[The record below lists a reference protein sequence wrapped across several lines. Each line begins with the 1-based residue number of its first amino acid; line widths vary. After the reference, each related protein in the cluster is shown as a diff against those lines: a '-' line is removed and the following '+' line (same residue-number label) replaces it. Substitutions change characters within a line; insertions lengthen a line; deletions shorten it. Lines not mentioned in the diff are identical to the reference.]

1 MVPMDRSSNSVK
13 IEKIRRALETKNY
26 DSALAIAKTVDSA
39 RIKSAADLSV
49 VAEAY
54 DKNGIY
60 DTALVYYEQIYLKS
74 KTRRI
79 LIHLINLCL
88 KLSMADMAELY
99 LRDFSEMAPRDFYRH
114 IFRYHIDKLRGEEM
128 EVLIYD
134 LEQLKAENFMEDWA
148 YELAKL
154 YHRNGQ
160 SEECI
165 AECND
170 IILWFG
176 SGMYVDRARGLRAI
190 HLSRLGRGGG
200 TSEAGIAKEVRRL
213 VEEGKGVQ
221 ELEEFI
227 EEVTIPEGNTHYSE
241 EEYNQER
248 FGKPV
253 YEEEGKDVIWNTR
266 EFGAITDEMIQQ
278 QNTMDLLRGMQVA
291 EQLRM
296 QLGAGFEMEVEKPQE
311 NIAAEEDPAVSD
323 KEEKEDWEI
332 FASPREA
339 ENQGKNGNR
348 SETKAAEDEAE
359 RVRREER
366 SARERDAEQELYRMI
381 EQGESEEELSKTI
394 RKLTGSEE
402 AAAADTVEDKHTT
415 KRFRLWGRA
424 SEKKAQK
431 AGNGQEA
438 KNEEE
443 MRATAGAEEMHTAEF
458 VPGDEKTEEVQAG
471 LSVLRGMR
479 EDRTQ
484 TAVFDPQDDEAG
496 SGDVPPKE
504 ETKPAHTAEFAP
516 EAIRRQAAG
525 KTAGQRTESAAVHK
539 PVSEFETFRTGAKI
553 LEARVGLSGFEQK
566 KGQAAQGTGSGEKAE
581 EFLPETAGDRN
592 LGGQTDSNRK
602 KTETEPEDD
611 GFELRAEEEPL
622 PEIDFE
628 FGGEAEEEAGQE
640 DSAEPEP
647 LYEYPEDITA
657 DYAGE
662 APNLN
667 ARLRNLGM
675 KPEEFFGGFLVSA
688 DVRRQLFGCME
699 HILTGRGRAINIVLT
714 GQEKSGKTTLAKAIA
729 KCTQVLG
736 GIQSPRVALIRG
748 DKLNHIDLEAKKEQL
763 RGSTMLVEKAA
774 FLSVEKTAELLALNA
789 ELAGETAVILEDERS
804 RMNMFLRKNEG
815 LLHVYNH
822 RIDLPGWT
830 SDDLFL
836 QALSML
842 YRNEYTMT
850 EPIAAEFLGAVRDCI
865 EENPQN
871 AYDAVCGYTEGVL
884 KRAERRMAQMLREF
898 ALDGEYKEEELTMLR
913 AEDLYER

>member
-1 MVPMDRSSNSVK
+1 MDRSSNSVK

-26 DSALAIAKTVDSA
+26 DTALAIAKTVDSA

-54 DKNGIY
+54 DKNGVY

-114 IFRYHIDKLRGEEM
+114 IFRYHIDKLREEDL

-134 LEQLKAENFMEDWA
+134 LEQLKADNFMEDWA

-154 YHRNGQ
+154 YHRSGQ
-160 SEECI
+160 SEKCI

-200 TSEAGIAKEVRRL
+200 IAEAGIAKEVRRL
-213 VEEGKGVQ
+213 VEEGKGEQ

-227 EEVTIPEGNTHYSE
+227 EEATMPEGNTHYSE

-253 YEEEGKDVIWNTR
+253 YDEEGKDVIWNTR

-291 EQLRM
+291 QQLRM
-296 QLGAGFEMEVEKPQE
+296 QLGAGMEMEIEKPQE
-311 NIAAEEDPAVSD
+311 AIGRDKIHTAPAE
-323 KEEKEDWEI
+323 EEKEDWEI
-332 FASPREA
+332 SAPQKVSDSAEEDLSRREP
-339 ENQGKNGNR
+339 Q
-348 SETKAAEDEAE
+348 AAWDEAE
-359 RVRREER
+359 RIRQEAA
-366 SARERDAEQELYRMI
+366 ARERDAEQELYRMI

-394 RKLTGSEE
+394 RRLTGSGETG
-402 AAAADTVEDKHTT
+402 AADDAEEKHTT

-431 AGNGQEA
+431 ARHEREVQD
-438 KNEEE
+438 
-443 MRATAGAEEMHTAEF
+443 AEELPGTDGEGEVHTAEF
-458 VPGDEKTEEVQAG
+458 VPGDAKPEEMPSAGSALPDTQEIETRAGQPVPPSVGTEQDLADTAELSPQEKGTQAG
-471 LSVLRGMR
+471 
-479 EDRTQ
+479 E
-484 TAVFDPQDDEAG
+484 TAVPSEKGAA
-496 SGDVPPKE
+496 
-504 ETKPAHTAEFAP
+504 AH
-516 EAIRRQAAG
+516 
-525 KTAGQRTESAAVHK
+525 S
-539 PVSEFETFRTGAKI
+539 PVSALETFRTGAKI
-553 LEARVGLSGFEQK
+553 LEARVGLSGTEQK
-566 KGQAAQGTGSGEKAE
+566 RGQAAEETGSERAAEKPAPKAGERE
-581 EFLPETAGDRN
+581 SLPESAVGSREETQPEA
-592 LGGQTDSNRK
+592 LGQ
-602 KTETEPEDD
+602 
-611 GFELRAEEEPL
+611 A
-622 PEIDFE
+622 
-628 FGGEAEEEAGQE
+628 A
-640 DSAEPEP
+640 AEPEP
-647 LYEYPEDITA
+647 LYEYPEEITA
-657 DYAGE
+657 DYAKE

-667 ARLRNLGM
+667 ARLKFLGM
-675 KPEEFFGGFLVSA
+675 KPGEFFGRFLVSR
-688 DVRRQLFGCME
+688 DVRRQLFDCME
-699 HILTGRGRAINIVLT
+699 EILTGRSRAINIILT
-714 GQEKSGKTTLAKAIA
+714 GEEKSGKTTLAKAIA

-748 DKLNHIDLEAKKEQL
+748 DRLNHIDLEAKKEQL
-763 RGSTMLVEKAA
+763 RGSTMLVERAA
-774 FLSVEKTAELLALNA
+774 LLSVEKTAQLLVLNA

-850 EPIAAEFLGAVRDCI
+850 ESVAAEFLGAVRDCI
-865 EENPQN
+865 QENPDN
-871 AYDAVCGYTEGVL
+871 AFDAVCAYTEGVL

-898 ALDGEYKEEELTMLR
+898 ALDGEYREEELTMLR
-913 AEDLYER
+913 GEDLCER

>member
-1 MVPMDRSSNSVK
+1 MDRSSNSVK

-170 IILWFG
+170 IIISFG

-227 EEVTIPEGNTHYSE
+227 EEATIPEGNTHYSE

-381 EQGESEEELSKTI
+381 EQGECE
-394 RKLTGSEE
+394 
-402 AAAADTVEDKHTT
+402 
-415 KRFRLWGRA
+415 
-424 SEKKAQK
+424 
-431 AGNGQEA
+431 
-438 KNEEE
+438 
-443 MRATAGAEEMHTAEF
+443 
-458 VPGDEKTEEVQAG
+458 
-471 LSVLRGMR
+471 
-479 EDRTQ
+479 
-484 TAVFDPQDDEAG
+484 
-496 SGDVPPKE
+496 
-504 ETKPAHTAEFAP
+504 
-516 EAIRRQAAG
+516 
-525 KTAGQRTESAAVHK
+525 
-539 PVSEFETFRTGAKI
+539 
-553 LEARVGLSGFEQK
+553 
-566 KGQAAQGTGSGEKAE
+566 
-581 EFLPETAGDRN
+581 
-592 LGGQTDSNRK
+592 
-602 KTETEPEDD
+602 
-611 GFELRAEEEPL
+611 
-622 PEIDFE
+622 
-628 FGGEAEEEAGQE
+628 
-640 DSAEPEP
+640 
-647 LYEYPEDITA
+647 
-657 DYAGE
+657 
-662 APNLN
+662 
-667 ARLRNLGM
+667 
-675 KPEEFFGGFLVSA
+675 
-688 DVRRQLFGCME
+688 
-699 HILTGRGRAINIVLT
+699 
-714 GQEKSGKTTLAKAIA
+714 
-729 KCTQVLG
+729 
-736 GIQSPRVALIRG
+736 
-748 DKLNHIDLEAKKEQL
+748 
-763 RGSTMLVEKAA
+763 
-774 FLSVEKTAELLALNA
+774 
-789 ELAGETAVILEDERS
+789 
-804 RMNMFLRKNEG
+804 
-815 LLHVYNH
+815 
-822 RIDLPGWT
+822 
-830 SDDLFL
+830 
-836 QALSML
+836 
-842 YRNEYTMT
+842 
-850 EPIAAEFLGAVRDCI
+850 
-865 EENPQN
+865 
-871 AYDAVCGYTEGVL
+871 
-884 KRAERRMAQMLREF
+884 
-898 ALDGEYKEEELTMLR
+898 
-913 AEDLYER
+913 

>member
-1 MVPMDRSSNSVK
+1 MDRSSNSVK

-296 QLGAGFEMEVEKPQE
+296 QLGAGFENQYTGKENVFLYGAMLGYKREFLKEKY
-311 NIAAEEDPAVSD
+311 EEIVA
-323 KEEKEDWEI
+323 
-332 FASPREA
+332 F
-339 ENQGKNGNR
+339 
-348 SETKAAEDEAE
+348 SELGDFIN
-359 RVRREER
+359 VL
-366 SARERDAEQELYRMI
+366 SVGDA
-381 EQGESEEELSKTI
+381 KF
-394 RKLTGSEE
+394 RK
-402 AAAADTVEDKHTT
+402 K
-415 KRFRLWGRA
+415 
-424 SEKKAQK
+424 SEKKIKDMFDKGITVLFVSHSIGQVRSLCDRAIILEKGRMIAQ
-431 AGNGQEA
+431 
-438 KNEEE
+438 
-443 MRATAGAEEMHTAEF
+443 
-458 VPGDEKTEEVQAG
+458 
-471 LSVLRGMR
+471 
-479 EDRTQ
+479 
-484 TAVFDPQDDEAG
+484 
-496 SGDVPPKE
+496 GDVATVSALYE
-504 ETKPAHTAEFAP
+504 
-516 EAIRRQAAG
+516 EAI
-525 KTAGQRTESAAVHK
+525 K
-539 PVSEFETFRTGAKI
+539 
-553 LEARVGLSGFEQK
+553 
-566 KGQAAQGTGSGEKAE
+566 
-581 EFLPETAGDRN
+581 
-592 LGGQTDSNRK
+592 
-602 KTETEPEDD
+602 
-611 GFELRAEEEPL
+611 
-622 PEIDFE
+622 
-628 FGGEAEEEAGQE
+628 
-640 DSAEPEP
+640 
-647 LYEYPEDITA
+647 
-657 DYAGE
+657 
-662 APNLN
+662 
-667 ARLRNLGM
+667 
-675 KPEEFFGGFLVSA
+675 
-688 DVRRQLFGCME
+688 
-699 HILTGRGRAINIVLT
+699 
-714 GQEKSGKTTLAKAIA
+714 
-729 KCTQVLG
+729 
-736 GIQSPRVALIRG
+736 
-748 DKLNHIDLEAKKEQL
+748 
-763 RGSTMLVEKAA
+763 
-774 FLSVEKTAELLALNA
+774 
-789 ELAGETAVILEDERS
+789 
-804 RMNMFLRKNEG
+804 
-815 LLHVYNH
+815 
-822 RIDLPGWT
+822 
-830 SDDLFL
+830 
-836 QALSML
+836 
-842 YRNEYTMT
+842 
-850 EPIAAEFLGAVRDCI
+850 
-865 EENPQN
+865 
-871 AYDAVCGYTEGVL
+871 
-884 KRAERRMAQMLREF
+884 
-898 ALDGEYKEEELTMLR
+898 
-913 AEDLYER
+913 